1 MARRVEEIERD
12 MAALEEAIKAIA
24 IEFHDTYND
33 YLTALGQAMRQQ
45 LIVASYYLCTQVY
58 PEAFLSL
65 SLRERQQLQ
74 QNLQQQA
81 RLAQPQLRNLE
92 RSRPAETSRGGLSQ
106 EPSQEEDFPTPTDDL
121 AIEMLAPQETLD
133 TPSLNSDRDRS
144 TSRFTFS
151 NVPTNNP
158 EDLARWQEAVENTM
172 SETLLALSCQ
182 SNRLLQEVGIL
193 PKNFPEA
200 VLEAA
205 VRAEPSGEPVVGRP
219 NLLKFVV
226 QIENEPVETS
236 NLPTLQNS
244 PLIPIIAIHLR
255 LSEIEFA
262 DSTVMA
268 GRNQIRNLSSR
279 LSTLR
284 REFQKKQRER
294 TVAAAAAAWRACWFE
309 E

>member
-1 MARRVEEIERD
+1 

-65 SLRERQQLQ
+65 ALRERQQLQ
-74 QNLQQQA
+74 QNLQQLA

-92 RSRPAETSRGGLSQ
+92 RSRSSGTSHWDS
-106 EPSQEEDFPTPTDDL
+106 SQEEGFPTPTDDL
-121 AIEMLAPQETLD
+121 AIEMPAPQDIPDTLN
-133 TPSLNSDRDRS
+133 LNSDS

-158 EDLARWQEAVENTM
+158 EDLAQWQEEVENAI
-172 SETLLALSCQ
+172 SATLLAVSCQ

-205 VRAEPSGEPVVGRP
+205 VRSEPSSEPVVGRP
-219 NLLKFVV
+219 NLLKFMV
-226 QIENEPVETS
+226 QMENEPVETS
-236 NLPTLQNS
+236 NLPTLQN
-244 PLIPIIAIHLR
+244 PTLMPIIAIHLR

-268 GRNQIRNLSSR
+268 GRNQIRNLSAR

-294 TVAAAAAAWRACWFE
+294 TVAAAEAAWRACWFE

>member
-1 MARRVEEIERD
+1 MARRVKEIERD

-24 IEFHDTYND
+24 IEFHDTYNN

-65 SLRERQQLQ
+65 PLSERQQLQ
-74 QNLQQQA
+74 QNLQQLA
-81 RLAQPQLRNLE
+81 RAAQPQLRNLE
-92 RSRPAETSRGGLSQ
+92 RSRPSRTSGWELSQ
-106 EPSQEEDFPTPTDDL
+106 EEGFPAAADDL
-121 AIEMLAPQETLD
+121 AIEMPAPPDTLD
-133 TPSLNSDRDRS
+133 TLNLNSDS

-158 EDLARWQEAVENTM
+158 EDLARWQEAVENAM
-172 SETLLALSCQ
+172 SETLLAVSCQ

-268 GRNQIRNLSSR
+268 GRNQIRNLSAR

-294 TVAAAAAAWRACWFE
+294 TVAAAEAAWRACWFE

>member
-65 SLRERQQLQ
+65 SVRERQQLQ
-74 QNLQQQA
+74 QNLQQVV
-81 RLAQPQLRNLE
+81 RLAQPQLRTLE
-92 RSRPAETSRGGLSQ
+92 SSRPSQTSDWEL
-106 EPSQEEDFPTPTDDL
+106 PPEEGFTAPTDDL
-121 AIEMLAPQETLD
+121 AIEMPAPPDTLD
-133 TPSLNSDRDRS
+133 TLNLNSDSS

-151 NVPTNNP
+151 NVPTDNP
-158 EDLARWQEAVENTM
+158 EDLARWQEAVENAM
-172 SETLLALSCQ
+172 SETLLDVSCQ

-193 PKNFPEA
+193 PKNFPQA

-205 VRAEPSGEPVVGRP
+205 ARAEPSGEPVVGRP

-226 QIENEPVETS
+226 QMENEPGETS
-236 NLPTLQNS
+236 NLPALEKPT
-244 PLIPIIAIHLR
+244 LIPIIALHLR

-268 GRNQIRNLSSR
+268 GRNQIRNLSAR

-294 TVAAAAAAWRACWFE
+294 TVAAAEAAWRACWFE

>member
-1 MARRVEEIERD
+1 

-24 IEFHDTYND
+24 IEFHDTYNN

-65 SLRERQQLQ
+65 PLSERQQLQ
-74 QNLQQQA
+74 QNLQQLA
-81 RLAQPQLRNLE
+81 RAAQPQLRNLE
-92 RSRPAETSRGGLSQ
+92 RSRPSRTSGWELSQ
-106 EPSQEEDFPTPTDDL
+106 EEGFPAAADDL
-121 AIEMLAPQETLD
+121 AIEMPAPPDTLD
-133 TPSLNSDRDRS
+133 TLNLNSDS

-158 EDLARWQEAVENTM
+158 EDLARWQEAVENAM
-172 SETLLALSCQ
+172 SETLLAVSCQ

-268 GRNQIRNLSSR
+268 GRNQIRNLSAR

-294 TVAAAAAAWRACWFE
+294 TVAAAEAAWRACWFE

>member
-1 MARRVEEIERD
+1 MARRVKEIERD

-24 IEFHDTYND
+24 IEFHDTYNN

-65 SLRERQQLQ
+65 PLSERQQLQ
-74 QNLQQQA
+74 QNLQQLA
-81 RLAQPQLRNLE
+81 RAAQPQLRNLE
-92 RSRPAETSRGGLSQ
+92 RSRPSRTSDWELSQ
-106 EPSQEEDFPTPTDDL
+106 EEGFPAPADDL
-121 AIEMLAPQETLD
+121 AIEMPAPPDTLD
-133 TPSLNSDRDRS
+133 TLNLNSDS

-158 EDLARWQEAVENTM
+158 EDLARWQEAVENAM
-172 SETLLALSCQ
+172 SETLLAVSCQ

-268 GRNQIRNLSSR
+268 GRNQIRNLSAR

-294 TVAAAAAAWRACWFE
+294 TVAAAEAAWRACWFE